1 MNRRPVI
8 TIDGPAGAGK
18 STISRM
24 LAERLSFI
32 YLDTGALYRAV
43 ALRLREQRWDGRE
56 DSLTALCRN
65 IRVEMRKVGNRLR
78 VFVEGDDVTEKIR
91 SEEIGLQASRV
102 SAFPEVREMLLS
114 VQREAA
120 AGGGVV
126 AEGRDMGSVVFPD
139 AEVKFFL
146 DASAGERAERRYL
159 ELTARGEAVCRR
171 DIEEDLLMRDRQD
184 RGRSIAPLVIPSDA
198 VIIDSTDK
206 TISEI
211 IDIMLSAIEKWGQPS
226 GARNK
231 IP

>member
-18 STISRM
+18 STISRL

-43 ALRLREQRWDGRE
+43 ALRLRSQGWDGRE
-56 DSLTALCRN
+56 DSLAALCRN
-65 IRVEMRKVGNRLR
+65 IRVEMRKVGDRLR
-78 VFVEGDDVTEKIR
+78 VFTEEDDVTEKIR

-102 SAFPEVREMLLS
+102 SAVPAVREMLLS

-146 DASAGERAERRYL
+146 DASAAERAKRRYL
-159 ELTARGEAVCRR
+159 ELTVRGDTVHQR
-171 DIEEDLLMRDRQD
+171 DIEEDLLVRDRQD
-184 RGRSIAPLVIPSDA
+184 RSRSIAPLVCPPDA

-206 TISEI
+206 TISQVV
-211 IDIMLSAIEKWGQPS
+211 DIMLSAIKKS
-226 GARNK
+226 GHLSGLHNK
-231 IP
+231 

>member
-18 STISRM
+18 STISRL

-43 ALRLREQRWDGRE
+43 ALRLRSQGWDGRE
-56 DSLTALCRN
+56 DSLAALCRN
-65 IRVEMRKVGNRLR
+65 IRVEMRKVGDRLR
-78 VFVEGDDVTEKIR
+78 VFTEEDDVTEKIR

-102 SAFPEVREMLLS
+102 SAVPAVREMLLS

-146 DASAGERAERRYL
+146 DASAEERAKRRYL
-159 ELTARGEAVCRR
+159 ELTAKGDAVHQR
-171 DIEEDLLMRDRQD
+171 DIEEDLLLRDRQD
-184 RGRSIAPLVIPSDA
+184 RGRSIAPLVCPPDA

-206 TISEI
+206 TISQVV
-211 IDIMLSAIEKWGQPS
+211 DIMLSAINKS
-226 GARNK
+226 GYLCRLHNK
-231 IP
+231 YP